1 MMSALSRQVNFKEV
15 WTTNICQLQIDP
27 YWTMTQ
33 FIESIK
39 SDISRAFN
47 SNDFEIVEA
56 GQYTPGIPS
65 EAAPALQITDMILKD
80 KWKEDLSVSF
90 YVRRRNFDYPQLQNL
105 NIRRNINTSSRLVGD
120 CPICLETLQLIS
132 RNGCSHSVCSDCH
145 RRCQQVN
152 YNICPLCRQ
161 I

>member
-27 YWTMTQ
+27 YWTMPQ

-47 SNDFEIVEA
+47 TTDFEIVEA

-65 EAAPALQITDMILKD
+65 EAAPALQVTDMRLKD
-80 KWKEDLSVSF
+80 KWKEDLNVSF

-105 NIRRNINTSSRLVGD
+105 NTQRNINTSSRVVD
-120 CPICLETLQLIS
+120 ECPVCLETVQLIS

-152 YNICPLCRQ
+152 YTICPLCRH

>member
-1 MMSALSRQVNFKEV
+1 MSALSRQVNFKEV

-27 YWTMTQ
+27 YWTMRQ
-33 FIESIK
+33 FIETISPV
-39 SDISRAFN
+39 ISREFN
-47 SNDFEIVEA
+47 TNDFDIVEA

-65 EAAPALQITDMILKD
+65 EAAPAIQITDMILKE
-80 KWKEDLSVSF
+80 KWNAELNVSF
-90 YVRRRNFDYPQLQNL
+90 YVRRRNFDYLQLQNL
-105 NIRRNINTSSRLVGD
+105 NTRRNVNTAPISTGD
-120 CPICLETLQLIS
+120 CPICLETVQLIS

-152 YNICPLCRQ
+152 YTICPLCRH